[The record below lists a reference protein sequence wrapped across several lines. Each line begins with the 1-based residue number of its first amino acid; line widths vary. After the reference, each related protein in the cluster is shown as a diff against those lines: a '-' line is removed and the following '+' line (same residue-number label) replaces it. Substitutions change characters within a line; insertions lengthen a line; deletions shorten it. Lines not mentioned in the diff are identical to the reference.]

1 MTHITKNSFD
11 IKLSH
16 AILLTKNTP
25 VDGGVAPVEP
35 VSPTEHFNFLKG
47 TVGLVTKQEKDSG
60 ELIQKPRNL

>member
-25 VDGGVAPVEP
+25 VDGGVAPVGP
-35 VSPTEHFNFLKG
+35 VSPTAHFNFLKG
-47 TVGLVTKQEKDSG
+47 TVSVARKQEKDSG
-60 ELIQKPRNL
+60 DLIQKPRNA